1 MTTNLI
7 GILNIT
13 PDSFSD
19 GGKFNSLDAA
29 LVQLQKLLD
38 DGANMIDIG
47 AESTRPTATPISWLE
62 EWSRLEN
69 ILPALVER
77 VKKFNQ
83 ENGRNVETS
92 IDSYHFE
99 TIKKACEVGV
109 DIVNDV
115 KGLEDDRIIDFI
127 AQNQIK
133 TILMHNA
140 PLPVDE
146 NLVANP
152 YLNVTMEILSWA
164 RHKISYLRQ
173 KGLEKEKLIFDLGIG
188 FNKNAYQSIRVLKA
202 IDAYRV
208 LGLPLY
214 IGHSKKSFLDAIDI
228 EGDRAQKT
236 LVVSEYLMKKKVEY
250 LRVHDVKEHRVEL
263 V

>member
-1 MTTNLI
+1 MTSLA

-19 GGKFNSLDAA
+19 GGKFNSLDSA
-29 LVQLQKLLD
+29 LQQLQKLLD
-38 DGANMIDIG
+38 DGANMIDVG
-47 AESTRPTATPISWLE
+47 AESTRPTAVPISWQE
-62 EWSRLEN
+62 EWARLEN
-69 ILPALVER
+69 ILPFLVEK
-77 VKKFNQ
+77 VGKFNR
-83 ENGRNVETS
+83 ENGRNVEIS

-115 KGLEDDRIIDFI
+115 KGLEDDRIVDFI

-140 PLPVDE
+140 PLPIDE
-146 NLVANP
+146 SLVANP

-164 RHKISYLRQ
+164 RNKISYLRQ
-173 KGLEKEKLIFDLGIG
+173 RGLGKEKLIFDLGVG
-188 FNKNAYQSIRVLKA
+188 FNKNAQQSIRVLKA
-202 IDAYRV
+202 IDSYRV

-214 IGHSKKSFLDAIDI
+214 VGHSKKSFLDAIDI
-228 EGDRAQKT
+228 EGDKAQKT
-236 LVVSEYLMKKKVEY
+236 LVVSEYLIKKGVEY
-250 LRVHDVKEHRVEL
+250 LRVHDVEAHSKI
-263 V
+263 